1 MFLQFGLILVSNYF
15 FGLRKFVAR
24 QGGRFALL
32 DFRHENKA
40 GDLQGVLMN
49 IRPDEIGHII
59 QLAIAPVFLLT
70 GVGTNMLVLTN
81 RLARI
86 IDRTRHLEDR
96 LAEDGKAGAP
106 AGSHAELDVLFR
118 RAKKINRAIFL
129 STSCALLICMV
140 VAALFVTDALDL
152 RLASII
158 AGLFVLAMVSLT
170 GSFVYLLREVLL
182 ATEFMNHQQRERR
195 RGTTLH

>member
-1 MFLQFGLILVSNYF
+1 
-15 FGLRKFVAR
+15 
-24 QGGRFALL
+24 
-32 DFRHENKA
+32 
-40 GDLQGVLMN
+40 MN
-49 IRPDEIGHII
+49 IKPDEIGHII

-86 IDRTRHLEDR
+86 IDRSRVLEEKLEYAKGETKAHD
-96 LAEDGKAGAP
+96 LVAE
-106 AGSHAELDVLFR
+106 AELDILFR

-140 VAALFVTDALDL
+140 VAALFITDALDL
-152 RLASII
+152 RLATMI
-158 AGLFVLAMVSLT
+158 AGMFVLAMVTLT

-182 ATEFMNHQQRERR
+182 ATEFMNQQQGWRKDDSQK
-195 RGTTLH
+195 